1 VPETTTT
8 HEISIPLAEG
18 SVSGLLHL
26 PRGATHLYV
35 LAHGAGAGMRHPF
48 LEAMATQLAE
58 QKIGTLRYQFPYME
72 RGRKSPDTPSV
83 AIAAVRAAVARASEL
98 HPELPLIAGG
108 KSFGGRMTSQAQA
121 QAALPGVRG
130 LAFLGFPLH
139 APGKP
144 DTTRGDHLAQVSIPM
159 LFLQGARDDF
169 ARLDL
174 ITQVC
179 ERLSP
184 RATLALVDG
193 ADHSFGVRKSAGRTA
208 QEVRDQ
214 LCTTLADW
222 ARGQS

>member
-1 VPETTTT
+1 MAEPSTSDQ
-8 HEISIPLAEG
+8 ISIPVAGG
-18 SVSGLLHL
+18 SVSGLLTV
-26 PRGATHLYV
+26 PARATHLYV

-58 QKIGTLRYQFPYME
+58 HRIGTLRYQFPYME
-72 RGRKSPDTPSV
+72 TGRKSPDRPAV
-83 AIAAVRAAVARASEL
+83 ATSAVRAAVARAREL
-98 HPELPLIAGG
+98 HPKLPLLAGG

-121 QAALPGVRG
+121 DAPLAGVLG

-144 DTTRGDHLAQVSIPM
+144 DTVRGDHLSNVAVPM
-159 LFLQGARDDF
+159 LFLQGTRDDF

-179 ERLSP
+179 DGLAP

-193 ADHSFGVRKSAGRTA
+193 ADHSFGVRKSAGRDA
-208 QEVRDQ
+208 REIREL
-214 LCTTLADW
+214 LCARIEEW
-222 ARGQS
+222 AGGLS